1 MESSRDDILRVNVDT
16 QADFQR
22 IKADYSRQFLSF
34 VEEQIRTQGLE
45 SQRAAMVAH
54 AQQVGFLD
62 LSFMCLISTS
72 TWTEHSQWHK
82 QIFVSTGATSPLLRV
97 TPVLQLTAIG
107 RQDFTSESRHGAL

>member
-54 AQQVGFLD
+54 AQQVGL
-62 LSFMCLISTS
+62 LLLTCLLCSVSAS
-72 TWTEHSQWHK
+72 TWTKHSQWRS
-82 QIFVSTGATSPLLRV
+82 QIFALTGATSPLLRV
-97 TPVLQLTAIG
+97 TPVL
-107 RQDFTSESRHGAL
+107 